1 MSLTTRLVR
10 RKLDSLTLLE
20 VNARY
25 MRKEVYDNLVGNLRQ
40 DGVLTSTPLIYSG
53 DGEYAEGAELVLS
66 GNHRV
71 KAAIEAGIDE
81 ADFILIDQRL
91 PKAKQLALQLS
102 HNAIEGEDDLS
113 VLKQL
118 YESIDTVEDRTFA
131 GLDDRTLEL
140 LQKVDAESLGEVD
153 LNWHIV
159 QIVFLPPEAEK
170 ARKALDQLGTSGDE
184 RWLAAYK
191 DYEALLDSLASVHDA
206 HNVGNLATAFGIL
219 IELAESHLTDLQDG
233 FLDPDGRET
242 RNHGGVGLEVVLG
255 SRVVPPSTAA
265 ALTRALRTAIN
276 DGKVDAEKPHQLLDL
291 LIANYLDVQS

>member
-1 MSLTTRLVR
+1 MTLKTTLVR
-10 RKLDSLTLLE
+10 RTLADLTPLE

-25 MRKEVYDNLVGNLRQ
+25 MRKEMFDNLVANLRA
-40 DGVLTSTPLIYSG
+40 DGVLTSVPLIYSG
-53 DGEYAEGAELVLS
+53 GEYPEGHELILS

-71 KAAIEAGIDE
+71 RAALEAGIVE
-81 ADFILIDQRL
+81 ADCMLIEQPL
-91 PKAKQLALQLS
+91 PDAKKLGLQLS
-102 HNAIEGEDDLS
+102 HNAIDGEDDLS

-118 YESIDTVEDRTFA
+118 YEAIDTVPERNYA

-140 LQKVDAESLGEVD
+140 MEKVTAESLGEVD

-159 QIVFLPPEAEK
+159 QIVFLPPEADK
-170 ARKALDQLGTSGDE
+170 ARAALEQLGKSGDE

-191 DYEALLDSLASVHDA
+191 DYEPLLDSLASVHDA

-219 IELAESHLTDLQDG
+219 VELAESHLTDLQEG
-233 FLDPDGRET
+233 FIDPDGRET

-255 SRVVPPSTAA
+255 SRVVPPATAA

-276 DGKVDAEKPHQLLDL
+276 DGKVDPEKPHQLFDL
-291 LIANYLDVQS
+291 LIANYLDVKS